1 LFTNNSPFDFEFPEM
16 TFGLEFSREIEDVVK
31 IAQNV
36 VIPKGKTVAI
46 KVDKSFSFPSTQDGE
61 VFIKLSV
68 EAKDKNQL
76 IPLFDTKYKGG
87 VNFLFQDFKEDDEDA
102 KEVAQKLNE
111 INHISQIVQI
121 ESSILSDLA
130 SSRYYLKENEKYK
143 SIINIDNEAHKKLV
157 IEFISSPKIS
167 YKIENE
173 RHLKNFDEVL
183 YGDGFLNLKKIQ
195 TALKLYGFMLN
206 RPYDFDKE
214 EVEDSQFFIYILLL
228 TRGLMEE
235 QYAILGGYSKL
246 FKSIKKE
253 IDTNYP
259 EFGGLVEDKEE
270 FELAKGVV
278 EDIVE
283 SSQMDEKEI
292 YEVLIND
299 AISMLNEYH
308 EYEYKEM
315 IFNLV
320 FAYLVG
326 DKVVTQAEKE
336 YIRYLVD
343 ALKIKG
349 FKEKNGYIYED
360 GDTDLGFNAVAKTK
374 RFFGKLFKKDT

>member
-1 LFTNNSPFDFEFPEM
+1 
-16 TFGLEFSREIEDVVK
+16 
-31 IAQNV
+31 
-36 VIPKGKTVAI
+36 
-46 KVDKSFSFPSTQDGE
+46 
-61 VFIKLSV
+61 
-68 EAKDKNQL
+68 
-76 IPLFDTKYKGG
+76 
-87 VNFLFQDFKEDDEDA
+87 
-102 KEVAQKLNE
+102 
-111 INHISQIVQI
+111 
-121 ESSILSDLA
+121 
-130 SSRYYLKENEKYK
+130 
-143 SIINIDNEAHKKLV
+143 
-157 IEFISSPKIS
+157 
-167 YKIENE
+167 
-173 RHLKNFDEVL
+173 
-183 YGDGFLNLKKIQ
+183 
-195 TALKLYGFMLN
+195 
-206 RPYDFDKE
+206 
-214 EVEDSQFFIYILLL
+214 
-228 TRGLMEE
+228 MEE

-259 EFGGLVEDKEE
+259 EFDGLVEDKEE